1 VPDLA
6 TILVVDDEAAVL
18 SFLNNALT
26 IKGYRVILAGDG
38 KAGLEEFE
46 KQKDAIDLIISDI
59 AMPEMDGGEMAARVR
74 AIRTD
79 VKLMFITGYSP
90 TRVIP
95 EQFNTCKCL
104 AKPFSAHTLYD
115 AVRECLESG

>member
-1 VPDLA
+1 MPDLA
-6 TILVVDDEAAVL
+6 TILVVDDEASVL

-46 KQKDAIDLIISDI
+46 RQRDAIDLIIADI
-59 AMPEMDGGEMAARVR
+59 AMPEMDGGEMAARIR

-90 TRVIP
+90 SRVIP
-95 EQFNTCKCL
+95 DEFDTCKCL
-104 AKPFSAHTLYD
+104 PQTVLRAH
-115 AVRECLESG
+115 AIRRRA